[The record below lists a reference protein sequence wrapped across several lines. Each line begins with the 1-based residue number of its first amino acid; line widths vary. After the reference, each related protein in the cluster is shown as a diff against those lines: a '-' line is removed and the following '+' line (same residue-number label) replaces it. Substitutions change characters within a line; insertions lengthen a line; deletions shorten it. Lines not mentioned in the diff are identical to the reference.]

1 MRFWKE
7 NSTGK
12 VQKADLTSYLGLV
25 TAEDPVE
32 ARKQMSLL
40 KKQNKQKSGGGP
52 PEQMLRIARVARGE
66 RSMEQY

>member
-1 MRFWKE
+1 M
-7 NSTGK
+7 
-12 VQKADLTSYLGLV
+12 TSYLGLV